1 MLSKKCLLGVIT
13 AITVASTAL
22 PATATAAE
30 DTTPPPTPS
39 GFAITQ
45 RTSSSLNFNWG
56 WTSDNGGYVPR
67 YELSYVDKKILIDHA
82 YPGHTQNI
90 TGLDVSPGKAYSF
103 ELRAI
108 DHVGNKSL
116 IPARLV
122 FETTPP
128 GQASNLRLAST
139 RQGYPDIITFTAAP
153 DNFGHIASYE
163 IFLNG
168 ESLGTTGSPATT
180 FSLFDQVYLIA
191 CIEPPSGPATV
202 QLRAIDAS
210 FNPSP
215 QLSAPLTVV
224 FP

>member
-1 MLSKKCLLGVIT
+1 MRSKKLLVGIIT
-13 AITVASTAL
+13 AVTVVTTAL
-22 PATATAAE
+22 PVTATAAG
-30 DTTPPPTPS
+30 DITPPPTPS
-39 GFAITQ
+39 GFTITQ
-45 RTSSSLNFNWG
+45 RTSSTLSFNWG
-56 WTSDNGGYVPR
+56 WTSDNEGYVPR
-67 YELSYVDKKILIDHA
+67 YELSYASNKILIDHA

-108 DHVGNKSL
+108 DHAGNKSL
-116 IPARLV
+116 TPAQLV

-128 GQASNLRLAST
+128 GQASDLRLTST

-153 DNFGHIASYE
+153 DNSGHIASYE

-210 FNPSP
+210 FNPSQ

>member
-1 MLSKKCLLGVIT
+1 MKSKKLLVGVIT
-13 AITVASTAL
+13 AITMAGAAL
-22 PATATAAE
+22 PVTASAAG
-30 DTTPPPTPS
+30 DTTPPPTPG

-45 RTSSSLNFNWG
+45 RTGNTLSFNWA

-67 YELSYVDKKILIDHA
+67 YELSYTDKKILIDHA

-90 TGLDVSPGKAYSF
+90 SGLDVSQGKAYTF

-108 DHVGNKSL
+108 DAAGNKSL
-116 IPARLV
+116 TPARLV

-128 GQASNLRLAST
+128 EQASNLRLVST
-139 RQGYPDIITFTAAP
+139 RQGQPDIIAFSAAP
-153 DNFGHIASYE
+153 DNSGQIASYE

-168 ESLGTTGSPATT
+168 ESLGATGSPATT

-202 QLRAIDAS
+202 QVRAIDAS
-210 FNPSP
+210 FNPSQ